1 MAKGSEIL
9 AFENSTGTNDKR
21 QSKLQTQRMG
31 ETEERTGLVRGD
43 YGPPL
48 PATQGQQLCCV
59 YMEQCVHGTAV
70 NCLQARKEIDT
81 AATGWPAFVNEL
93 SFCAS

>member
-1 MAKGSEIL
+1 MFQTSNILYALRVAQGSEIL

-31 ETEERTGLVRGD
+31 EREEGTGPVRGD

-48 PATQGQQLCCV
+48 PATHCRDNSSAACTWNGV
-59 YMEQCVHGTAV
+59 YMEQ
-70 NCLQARKEIDT
+70 Q
-81 AATGWPAFVNEL
+81 
-93 SFCAS
+93 